1 LTVGLRTP
9 YNALVKSNAEERP
22 RRSAAG
28 RSSGSVVA
36 LRKLAFILFLVFF
49 AVILI
54 VGIRNY
60 DFLTTSLNGSM
71 I

>member
-1 LTVGLRTP
+1 
-9 YNALVKSNAEERP
+9 
-22 RRSAAG
+22 
-28 RSSGSVVA
+28 VVA

-54 VGIRNY
+54 VGIREY